1 MKKGSAR
8 LIFASVNKART
19 GTYTCKMENTKN
31 MSENR
36 HSKWNKCGTVS
47 HPEESVIPVEC
58 RFRICLENLM
68 VPVKWYKPAGCGPGA
83 PQTNVTEKETWTGLS
98 FLPCV
103 IFGLAVG
110 TLLYMPIICL
120 LLWQCRRNRKGKL
133 TSRQVAEGN
142 QLSTASPVTGT
153 EDLTYVNLEF
163 EKKGTNPTS
172 SDVVY
177 TEIKALQQKQSSRDA
192 GAANAGVD
200 VSPEGEGK

>member
-1 MKKGSAR
+1 MLRWLELRWQERESQG
-8 LIFASVNKART
+8 
-19 GTYTCKMENTKN
+19 
-31 MSENR
+31 
-36 HSKWNKCGTVS
+36 CGIQVPAPKQSGEQGVLCLWAVS
-47 HPEESVIPVEC
+47 HLC
-58 RFRICLENLM
+58 FCL
-68 VPVKWYKPAGCGPGA
+68 PGCGPGA
-83 PQTNVTEKETWTGLS
+83 FQTNVTEKETWTGLS
-98 FLPCV
+98 FLLCI
-103 IFGLAVG
+103 IFGLAIG

-153 EDLTYVNLEF
+153 KDLTYANLKF

-177 TEIKALQQKQSSRDA
+177 TEIKALQQKQGSGDA